1 MVVETIGLGML
12 VSFFL
17 TETVGLAAGG
27 IVVPGYFALTL
38 TEPVRVVATI
48 LVALVTFLIIKLLSQ
63 VMLVFGRRMLL
74 LGVLVGYLL
83 GYVTK
88 IVPTLTIA
96 TLHLDVSVVGYVI
109 PGLLAYCRMD
119 GKNGD
124 KEIRDLKESQTAW
137 NAENVA
143 LGQQHVEC
151 RGPYRHRIAL
161 AEQPG

>member
-12 VSFFL
+12 ASFFL

-38 TEPVRVVATI
+38 TEPARVIATI
-48 LVALVTFLIIKLLSQ
+48 LVALATFLIIKLLSR

-96 TLHLDVSVVGYVI
+96 SLHLDVSVIGYVI
-109 PGLLAYCRMD
+109 PGLLAYWMNRQGVVETISTML
-119 GKNGD
+119 
-124 KEIRDLKESQTAW
+124 IAAVLTRLIITAIS
-137 NAENVA
+137 
-143 LGQQHVEC
+143 G
-151 RGPYRHRIAL
+151 GSF
-161 AEQPG
+161 